1 MPMMLDSN
9 DEAEAI
15 AAPRAAHWGFW
26 GTLVWGAV
34 IAIIFVALQIVT
46 FAGVVL
52 SRHDDLGR
60 LSRSELEQVF
70 SSTANDGVAISL
82 MAFITTVVCG
92 GLVVGVIKL
101 KKGSILR
108 EYLCIKPVSL
118 ATIGRWLGLLLG
130 LVAVLDTTTVVL
142 GRSVVSEFGSMSY
155 ATASPVWML
164 WAAFVIAGPL
174 FEELF
179 FRGFLLRGFE
189 ASFMGP
195 IGAVVVTAVL
205 WTANHLQ
212 YDAYELATV
221 LCLGLLFGTARLVT
235 GSLVV
240 PMALHAAANLV
251 ATAEAAILR

>member
-15 AAPRAAHWGFW
+15 ATPRAAHWGFW

-130 LVAVLDTTTVVL
+130 LVAVLDRT
-142 GRSVVSEFGSMSY
+142 F
-155 ATASPVWML
+155 
-164 WAAFVIAGPL
+164 
-174 FEELF
+174 
-179 FRGFLLRGFE
+179 
-189 ASFMGP
+189 P
-195 IGAVVVTAVL
+195 IFPTK
-205 WTANHLQ
+205 
-212 YDAYELATV
+212 
-221 LCLGLLFGTARLVT
+221 GLSGLDIGLD
-235 GSLVV
+235 L
-240 PMALHAAANLV
+240 
-251 ATAEAAILR
+251 